1 MASLN
6 DLKTALLTIGVPVG
20 HYFAVEQ
27 SDQYIVWAEYGQSDE
42 VWADGKL
49 QQQAI
54 SATVDY
60 FTKTEN
66 DVNVSAIQQAFNDA
80 ELSWRLESIQ
90 YEDDT
95 KFIHYEWVVEV
106 EQWQE

>member
-1 MASLN
+1 MANLN

-20 HYFAVEQ
+20 HYSAFEQ
-27 SDQYIVWAEYGQSDE
+27 SDKYIVWAEYGQSNE
-42 VWADGKL
+42 VWADGKM

-66 DVNVSAIQQAFNDA
+66 DVNVSAIQQAFNAA

-95 KFIHYEWVVEV
+95 KFIHFEWVVEV

>member
-1 MASLN
+1 MACLN

-27 SDQYIVWAEYGQSDE
+27 PDKYIVWAEFAQTDA

-54 SATVDY
+54 GTTVDY

-66 DVNVSAIQQAFNDA
+66 DANVAAIQQAFNDA